1 MTPDTARKERLSPHP
16 AANFIR
22 ATPLVNATEN
32 ARKIRALLSNKAAY
46 AACLCIA
53 PDAEAWPRIALTE
66 RSIAAHSRPI
76 SDAARPSA

>member
-1 MTPDTARKERLSPHP
+1 MDWIASSQVLLAMTVEHNRK
-16 AANFIR
+16 R
-22 ATPLVNATEN
+22 AEKP
-32 ARKIRALLSNKAAY
+32 RALGSPTMRAAY

-53 PDAEAWPRIALTE
+53 PDADAWPRIALTE